1 MKGKYWCEDIKVNGV
16 TLTFKLDTG
25 AEVTIIRDLI
35 YSRFFSETD
44 LEKARKRLFGT

>member
-16 TLTFKLDTG
+16 KLTFKLDTG

-35 YSRFFSETD
+35 YARFSD
-44 LEKARKRLFGT
+44 LEKARKRLFGP